1 MLKRVLLIMLALV
14 SMSCVSTVA
23 HSDNR
28 SESSQ
33 STLYETPDLILDEKV
48 LDTPSLDTRIRARD
62 IINGEDMTMVKKT
75 AFPIHDY
82 LALRMGFDNLCPC
95 LAHKGQKVGRL

>member
-28 SESSQ
+28 SEASQ

-48 LDTPSLDTRIRARD
+48 LDTRVRARD
-62 IINGEDMTMVKKT
+62 IVNGEDMTMVKKT
-75 AFPIHDY
+75 AFPFMITLLCVWALIIYVH
-82 LALRMGFDNLCPC
+82 ALRTKD
-95 LAHKGQKVGRL
+95 KK

>member
-28 SESSQ
+28 SEASQ
-33 STLYETPDLILDEKV
+33 STLYETPDLIL
-48 LDTPSLDTRIRARD
+48 
-62 IINGEDMTMVKKT
+62 EDMTMVKKT
-75 AFPIHDY
+75 AFPFMITLLCVWALIIYAH
-82 LALRMGFDNLCPC
+82 ALRTKD
-95 LAHKGQKVGRL
+95 KK

>member
-14 SMSCVSTVA
+14 SMSCVSTFA

-28 SESSQ
+28 SELSQ
-33 STLYETPDLILDEKV
+33 STLYETPELILDEKV

-75 AFPIHDY
+75 AFPFMITLLCVWALIIYAH
-82 LALRMGFDNLCPC
+82 ALRIKD
-95 LAHKGQKVGRL
+95 KK

>member
-28 SESSQ
+28 SEASQ

-48 LDTPSLDTRIRARD
+48 LDTPSLDTRVRARD
-62 IINGEDMTMVKKT
+62 IVNGEEDGVS
-75 AFPIHDY
+75 IHDY